1 MKIIEQLNKLPI
13 NKGEYL
19 VLPNI
24 DTPFFIIPMTSKM
37 AFQKAINFI
46 KPKNKYGGVKKLV
59 LSYLPFVLIRFFF
72 PTIKI
77 ATKITNS
84 TIRLILPWNQD
95 FENKFVIFNLG
106 KKPSLIKIGFNNAS
120 KLIQNEHKVI
130 TEYFN
135 DNEIFPKVI
144 NYQLNEEYS
153 ILETAFYKGNHPE
166 ILPQTII
173 EFFNSKYNDCK
184 SVSFKD
190 HPYVKKMMNLIFK
203 KLNNNKDTLRW
214 LSEYVSKFKDEQIFI
229 SLMHGDCTLTN
240 IIVENNNIKL
250 IDWEDCIE
258 DGIPIDITY
267 FNFRK
272 QIDNNK
278 KWEIKEVIDFLVVLH
293 YIYFQCRYNNI
304 KRVNS
309 IVLAQDF
316 VSLKR

>member
-13 NKGEYL
+13 NNGEYL
-19 VLPNI
+19 VLPKT
-24 DTPFFIIPMTSKM
+24 DTPFFIIPMTSKR

-46 KPKNKYGGVKKLV
+46 KPKNKYGWIKKFV
-59 LSYLPFVLIRFFF
+59 LSYSPFVLIRFFF

-77 ATKITNS
+77 KTKITNAN
-84 TIRLILPWNQD
+84 TRLILPWNQD
-95 FENKFVIFNLG
+95 FENKFVIFNLE
-106 KKPSLIKIGFNNAS
+106 KKPSVIKIGFNNAS

-130 TEYFN
+130 TQYFN

-144 NYQLNEEYS
+144 NYQLNEEFS
-153 ILETAFYKGNHPE
+153 VLETTFYKGYHPE

-173 EFFNSKYNDCK
+173 DFFNSKYNDCK
-184 SVSFKD
+184 LVSFKD
-190 HPYVKKMMNLIFK
+190 HPYIKKMMNLILK
-203 KLNNNKDTLRW
+203 KLNNIDTVKW
-214 LSEYVSKFKDEQIFI
+214 LSEYASKFKDEQICI

-250 IDWEDCIE
+250 IDWEDYIE
-258 DGIPIDITY
+258 DGVPIDIAY

-278 KWEIKEVIDFLVVLH
+278 KWEIRQVIDFLVVLH
-293 YIYFQCRYNNI
+293 YIYFQCRYDNT
-304 KRVNS
+304 KRIDA
-309 IVLAQDF
+309 IVLSQNF